1 MRLGMVIDRKRCI
14 GCYSCQISCKAAH
27 ALPPDV
33 FFGRVL
39 VSETGTYPTV
49 TKQILPVLCNHCKE
63 AACVKVCPTGATQ
76 KREDGI
82 VYVNS
87 EECVGCR
94 YCIVACPYQM
104 RTYNSDGNKEYWPGQ
119 GLTELER
126 VGREILYPLEPN
138 TVIKCNFCM
147 EKLDEGL
154 RKGLKIGIDRE
165 ATPTCVNACPV
176 KARTFGDLD
185 DPNSNVSKLIKER
198 KGYPLHSEL
207 GTEPSVYYLD

>member
-27 ALPPDV
+27 ALPPGI

-39 VSETGTYPTV
+39 VSETGAYPTV

-63 AACVKVCPTGATQ
+63 ASCVKVCPTGATQ

-94 YCIVACPYQM
+94 YCVVACPYQM
-104 RTYNSDGNKEYWPGQ
+104 RTYYADGHKEYWPGQ
-119 GLTELER
+119 GLTELEK
-126 VGREILYPLEPN
+126 VGREVLYPLEPH

-147 EKLDEGL
+147 ERIDEGIG
-154 RKGLKIGIDRE
+154 KGQKVGVDRD

-176 KARTFGDLD
+176 KARTFGDLS
-185 DPNSNVSKLIKER
+185 DPNSNVSRLIKER
-198 KGYPLHSEL
+198 KGYPLHSEF